1 MSQPTALIAE
11 FSGLMEDRA
20 AFDAGAQRRGRFL
33 AGLIILVAALA
44 AAAPAAAQVVTGELV
59 EQGGGAPIGGAFVF
73 LVTPDGQRVA
83 GTMTQ
88 GDGQFRL
95 QPRRPGEYRLR
106 AERIGYTTSDS
117 EPLEVRASETVVYR
131 FEVEVQPF
139 TLDAI
144 RVEAGDRQ
152 CRVRPEQGR
161 AVARIWE
168 EASKALRATS
178 ITEDEEE
185 LIYVARYRLQELAPR
200 GLTVR
205 WEEAGERVLVAAV
218 PFVSVTP
225 DAMVERGFVHPDG
238 SDNVYYAPDA
248 ELLLSSA
255 FLDTHCLRLARPPR
269 DEPGWVGIE
278 FEPVQGRDLP
288 EIQGSVWLDAETA
301 ELRRLEYR
309 YTGTLP
315 VRLGRRHAGGMVAFE
330 RLATGAWI
338 VRDWW
343 VRVPRVTRDFRGE
356 RLHHYLLRGAE
367 IVEVRDRDGHIILD
381 ASP

>member
-1 MSQPTALIAE
+1 MSRSA
-11 FSGLMEDRA
+11 R
-20 AFDAGAQRRGRFL
+20 
-33 AGLIILVAALA
+33 LIILIAALA
-44 AAAPAAAQVVTGELV
+44 AAVPAAAQVVTGELV
-59 EQGGGAPIGGAFVF
+59 ERGSGAPIGGAFVF
-73 LVTPDGQRVA
+73 LIAPDGERLA
-83 GTMTQ
+83 GTMTR
-88 GDGQFRL
+88 GDGRFRL
-95 QPRRPGEYRLR
+95 QPPLPGEYRLR
-106 AERIGYTTSDS
+106 AERIGYATSES
-117 EPLEVRASETVVYR
+117 PPLAVRVGETVAYR

-139 TLDAI
+139 PLAAI
-144 RVEAGDRQ
+144 RVEGADRQ

-178 ITEDEEE
+178 ITEAEEQ
-185 LIYVARYRLQELAPR
+185 LIYVARYRSQELAPR
-200 GLTVR
+200 SLTVR
-205 WEEAGERVLVAAV
+205 WEEVEERVLVAAV
-218 PFVSVTP
+218 PFGSVTA
-225 DAMVERGFVHPDG
+225 DVMVERGFVHRDG
-238 SDNVYYAPDA
+238 SDYVYFAPDA

-309 YTGTLP
+309 YTGALP
-315 VRLGRRHAGGMVAFE
+315 IRVGRRHAGGMVAFE
-330 RLATGAWI
+330 RLATGEWI

-343 VRVPRVTRDFRGE
+343 VRVPRVTRDVRGE

-367 IVEVRDRDGHIILD
+367 ILEVRDRNGEIILG